1 MSPRRKADE
10 SLELLPGT
18 LEMLILKALSIGPMH
33 GYAVV
38 RRLQQSS
45 AGVLQVEEGS
55 LYPALHRMDRRG
67 WIRSEWGQSELNR
80 RAKFYSLTRTGKR
93 ELGVQ
98 LESWQRLA
106 GAITQVMEAKV
117 VDGKA

>member
-1 MSPRRKADE
+1 MCPRRKSDE

-18 LEMLILKALSIGPMH
+18 LEMLILKALSIGSMH

-67 WIRSEWGQSELNR
+67 WIEAEWGQSELNR
-80 RAKFYSLTRTGKR
+80 RAKFYSLTRAGKR
-93 ELGVQ
+93 ELARQ
-98 LESWQRLA
+98 LDSWERLS
-106 GAITQVMEAKV
+106 GAIAQVLEAKA
-117 VDGKA
+117 VDGTV